1 MKDDQELPHGEIEAK
16 KEDLQRLSQQEE
28 FAPTRLETTTL
39 DEFLA
44 SFEPRDDARL
54 TRSDAGADYF
64 NAEIDRQIKRGQKLP
79 PTPCDPDAS
88 RFAPESIAT
97 PSTPSS
103 VSAAFPKSTQTPTP
117 KLIPQPTPKSPPTSQ
132 PTPKPTPQPTFNAT
146 PKPVAPKA
154 SAPKVR
160 ETPLF
165 TPPKSP
171 NAAQTRA
178 AEISTPRFDPKTG
191 KPLDPNWKPQI
202 DAQNNQ
208 ERRFDPRTGK
218 PISPMQDPKAFFEE
232 KSTPQGKKGGFE
244 FIFLMVLVA
253 IIGGNFGP
261 LPAFAT
267 LICGVSLLVMINS
280 IKKL

>member
-103 VSAAFPKSTQTPTP
+103 VSAAFPKSTQTP
-117 KLIPQPTPKSPPTSQ
+117 
-132 PTPKPTPQPTFNAT
+132 T